1 MINIFLGLL
10 KPKKGSIILTDK
22 NGKKIS
28 NIDDLKMSHVPQE
41 VFMFD
46 DTLINN
52 ICIPGNNKI
61 NYKLLSKVIKQAD
74 LIDVIKKFPKGLK

>member
-1 MINIFLGLL
+1 
-10 KPKKGSIILTDK
+10 
-22 NGKKIS
+22 
-28 NIDDLKMSHVPQE
+28 MSHVPQE

-74 LIDVIKKFPKGLK
+74 LIDVIKKFPKGLKSRMGERGSKISGGQKQRIE